1 MGKEIHFKGT
11 VQENVLWRV
20 DLSSDSLQFS
30 KLEGI
35 TLKQLL
41 LLYINAEQVLQKYKQ
56 YYPSPV
62 VEIETI

>member
-35 TLKQLL
+35 TLK
-41 LLYINAEQVLQKYKQ
+41 
-56 YYPSPV
+56 
-62 VEIETI
+62 